1 MLMGILIC
9 LTIALIVIG
18 LISFN
23 YLKLTLL
30 FLSLYG
36 LLVVTIFGWIM
47 AGCPVKETYKD
58 IDGVLVHKNNT
69 IVVAIYNDMVVKF
82 NDIKYFTLIDSTTK
96 WKFETHYNMYG
107 FKIDETLFP
116 IIEEK

>member
-9 LTIALIVIG
+9 LTIALIVIN
-18 LISFN
+18 LIDFN
-23 YLKLTLL
+23 YFKLTLS
-30 FLSLYG
+30 LSG
-36 LLVVTIFGWIM
+36 LLVVIIYGWIG
-47 AGCPVKETYKD
+47 AGCSYPVKKTYKD
-58 IDGVLVHKNNT
+58 IDGVFVHKNNT
-69 IVVAIYNDMVVKF
+69 IVVAIYNDMIAKF

-96 WKFETHYNMYG
+96 WKVETHYNMYG

>member
-9 LTIALIVIG
+9 LTIALIVIN
-18 LISFN
+18 LINFN
-23 YLKLTLL
+23 YFKLTLS
-30 FLSLYG
+30 LSG
-36 LLVVTIFGWIM
+36 LLVVIIYGWIG
-47 AGCPVKETYKD
+47 AGCCYPVKITYKD
-58 IDGVLVHKNNT
+58 IDGVIVHKNNT
-69 IVVAIYNDMVVKF
+69 IVVAIYNDMIAKF

-96 WKFETHYNMYG
+96 WKVETHYNMYG